1 LLPLVSLVIAEAALE
16 TVPNEIMHHPS
27 VKKHAHKYGKKPTE
41 ILLDRSYHHA
51 AMIQCRLKSEWK
63 RGRPDITHFALMEA
77 LSTPLFF
84 KGILKVYV
92 STINNKVIFIG
103 ENLRIPKSYFRFEGL
118 MMNLFKDGV
127 IKNVE
132 GNNNNNVLLKIY
144 DNVTFESL
152 IKNIVKP
159 NKLIGLSTLGAQ
171 YTFEEVVSKNIAQN
185 NNPHCAFVIG
195 GFPKGH
201 FSDNISKLFTC
212 LCSIGKSGL
221 EAHVVIARILYECE
235 KALSLSY

>member
-1 LLPLVSLVIAEAALE
+1 MLQLVSLVIAEAALE
-16 TVPNEIMHHPS
+16 TVPTEIMGHPS
-27 VKKHAHKYGKKPTE
+27 VKKHAQKFGKKPTE

-51 AMIQCRLKSEWK
+51 AMIQGRLKSGWK
-63 RGRPDITHFALMEA
+63 RGRPDIIHFALMEA

-92 STINNKVIFIG
+92 STINHKVIFIG

-118 MMNLFKDGV
+118 MVNLFKDKV
-127 IKNVE
+127 IKSGE
-132 GNNNNNVLLKIY
+132 GNNVLLKIH
-144 DNVTFESL
+144 DNITFEGL
-152 IKNIVKP
+152 IKNIIKP
-159 NKLIGLSTLGAQ
+159 NKLIGLSTMGVQ
-171 YTFEEVVSKNIAQN
+171 QTVEEVVSKNIAKN
-185 NNPHCAFVIG
+185 NHHCAFVIG

-201 FSDNISKLFTC
+201 FSDNISKLFNC